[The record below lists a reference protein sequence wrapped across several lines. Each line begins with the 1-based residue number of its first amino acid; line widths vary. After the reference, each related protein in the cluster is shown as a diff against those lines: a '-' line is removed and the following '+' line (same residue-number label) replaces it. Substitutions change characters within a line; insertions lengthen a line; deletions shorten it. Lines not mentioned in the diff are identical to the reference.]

1 MQHRQVTRET
11 AVLEGWFRGGKLD
24 GPARRT
30 EMKKFRTFR
39 QQVKKSPWRFH
50 LSTFVLEDPTE
61 YLAGHL
67 GRPVQSW
74 DSLGAMLAMEGGEH
88 LSTET
93 CKRKN
98 NHVA

>member
-39 QQVKKSPWRFH
+39 QQVKKV
-50 LSTFVLEDPTE
+50 LGDSTFVLEDPTE

-74 DSLGAMLAMEGGEH
+74 DSLGAMLAMEGGKH
-88 LSTET
+88 LNTKT
-93 CKRKN
+93 CKRKTN
-98 NHVA
+98 NNVA

>member
-39 QQVKKSPWRFH
+39 QQVKK
-50 LSTFVLEDPTE
+50 VLEDPTE

-74 DSLGAMLAMEGGEH
+74 DSLGAMLAMEGGKH
-88 LSTET
+88 LSTKT
-93 CKRKN
+93 CKRNKQPCCLDFDL
-98 NHVA
+98 